1 MLSITQPIE
10 SIEIVSASD
19 HDVARINSIS
29 YKHSAERQESKAT
42 TFALTR

>member
-29 YKHSAERQESKAT
+29 HKYPAERQESKSP